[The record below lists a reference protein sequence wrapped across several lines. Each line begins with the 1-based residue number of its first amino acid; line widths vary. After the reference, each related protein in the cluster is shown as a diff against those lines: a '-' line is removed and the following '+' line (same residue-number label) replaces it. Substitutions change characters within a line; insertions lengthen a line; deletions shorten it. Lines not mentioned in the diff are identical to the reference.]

1 MEDKK
6 DEKKAEKEEE
16 TKQEPK
22 EKKET
27 GFLVLIALIG
37 IIFLVFAVVFV
48 NFTTEQTLEEK
59 GTAYQNYPGLL
70 YDCICMPT
78 TRLNNESDLVDVKT
92 DGLCTCFCDV
102 GNNQTADIE
111 IRVANY

>member
-6 DEKKAEKEEE
+6 DEKKTEEKEEIKE
-16 TKQEPK
+16 EPK

-27 GFLVLIALIG
+27 GFLVLISIIG
-37 IIFLVFAVVFV
+37 IIFLVFSFIFV
-48 NFTTEQTLEEK
+48 NFTNEKTLEEK
-59 GTAYQNYPGLL
+59 CTAYQNDPGLL

-92 DGLCTCFCDV
+92 DGLCTCFCDI

-111 IRVANY
+111 IRVANH